1 MMHIKRRVSVC
12 CLIVIAACTLPL
24 MAQGDR
30 GKAEMNTGSG
40 KITVDYGRPQLKGRD
55 PLTWQEV
62 GAHWRMGKDDV
73 TSISLPVDITFGG
86 TKIAKGKYGLWL
98 LKVAADK
105 YELVFNTDS
114 SGMVMIHEK
123 GKDVAHVSLNK
134 EALPSSVELFTIEL
148 KDAPGG
154 GRFIM
159 KWGTVAL
166 SADFQIAR

>member
-1 MMHIKRRVSVC
+1 MLHIKKRISAS
-12 CLIVIAACTLPL
+12 CLIAAIVCALPL
-24 MAQGDR
+24 SAQGDR
-30 GKAEMNTGSG
+30 GKAEMNAGSG

-55 PLTWQEV
+55 PLTWQDV
-62 GAHWRMGKDDV
+62 GIHWRMGKEDV
-73 TSISLPVDITFGG
+73 TSISLPADISFGG
-86 TKIAKGKYGLWL
+86 TKIAKGTYGLWL

-123 GKDVAHVSLNK
+123 AKDVAHIPLTK
-134 EALPSSVELFTIEL
+134 EALPGSIDLFTIEL

-154 GRFIM
+154 GKFTM

-166 SADFQIAR
+166 SASFVFAR